1 MQALIE
7 WWLELDS
14 IFKVVWSAIPLG
26 GLLIVWLMIRDVK
39 NMFNQNQL
47 AQRSL
52 EATNEAI
59 LAEQAKSAKDAK
71 YHALKSSQAQYDVGV
86 MTGQIKERNWFLE
99 MLSREKQE
107 RALEQTNIVKF
118 KKK

>member
-7 WWLELDS
+7 WWLELDA
-14 IFKVVWSAIPLG
+14 IFKVVWSTIPLG
-26 GLLIVWLMIRDVK
+26 SLLIIWLMIRDVK
-39 NMFNQNQL
+39 SMFNQNQL

-52 EATNEAI
+52 DATNEAI
-59 LAEQAKSAKDAK
+59 LAEQAKTAKDAK

-99 MLSREKQE
+99 MLAREKQE
-107 RALEQTNIVKF
+107 EEILKSNIVKF

>member
-7 WWLELDS
+7 WWLELDA
-14 IFKVVWSAIPLG
+14 IFKVVWSAIPIG
-26 GLLIVWLMIRDVK
+26 SLLIIWLMIRDVK
-39 NMFNQNQL
+39 IMFNQNQL

-52 EATNEAI
+52 DATNEAI
-59 LAEQAKSAKDAK
+59 LAEQAKTAADAK

-99 MLSREKQE
+99 MLEREKQE
-107 RALEQTNIVKF
+107 DEILKSNVVEF

>member
-7 WWLELDS
+7 WWLELDA
-14 IFKVVWSAIPLG
+14 IFKVVWSVIPLG
-26 GLLIVWLMIRDVK
+26 SLLIIWLMIRDVK
-39 NMFNQNQL
+39 SMFHQNQL

-52 EATNEAI
+52 DATNEAI
-59 LAEQAKSAKDAK
+59 LAEQAKTAKAAK

-86 MTGQIKERNWFLE
+86 MTGQIKEKNWFLE
-99 MLSREKQE
+99 MLAREKQE
-107 RALEQTNIVKF
+107 EEILKSNIVKF